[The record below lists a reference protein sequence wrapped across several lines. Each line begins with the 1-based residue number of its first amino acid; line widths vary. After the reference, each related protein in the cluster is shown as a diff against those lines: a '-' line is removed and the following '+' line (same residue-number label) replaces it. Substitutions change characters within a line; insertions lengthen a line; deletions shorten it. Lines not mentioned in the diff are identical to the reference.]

1 MVSCL
6 IFFSVHKI
14 TVEQLLAPNPVSLID
29 SDEESEIEVLK
40 KEVTKVK
47 EIKSVI
53 DSDELERLRVER
65 AERLKRVTELKAPP
79 SALNEVSVKRK
90 RKRVRKRKSK
100 EFKNNGMGPNDQK
113 PSTSKQGGHLKP
125 TAVWSNDTKNVH
137 VRFTDNASS
146 SSSSMSSESESDV
159 QPVKVCKFIDETSV
173 CPRKVQPITRIWDS
187 KTQSYRQS
195 DDEEPLR
202 QEQPSEP
209 VEINTEPDRTPSRTP
224 NLRLDIPPNI
234 TATIIGPKLPTNS
247 NATDHL
253 SEAEVPSV
261 APVQTPTT
269 TLPAGPNSESLEVLR
284 KEIASL
290 NLPIVENTNLKVS
303 DTIAFKI
310 LRMDDQCQP
319 TISDYI
325 IGCIE
330 KFDARRNEM
339 TLRLLAG
346 KSEIGSRICTTVIT
360 EENEIGVFE
369 QDHIEVNFKELY
381 EPRYCLFSV

>member
-1 MVSCL
+1 MFN
-6 IFFSVHKI
+6 FFSVHKI
-14 TVEQLLAPNPVSLID
+14 TVEQLLAPNPMSLID
-29 SDEESEIEVLK
+29 SDEKSEREVQK
-40 KEVTKVK
+40 KEVTKVQ
-47 EIKSVI
+47 EIKSII

-65 AERLKRVTELKAPP
+65 AERLKRVTEIKAPP

-100 EFKNNGMGPNDQK
+100 EFKNNEMGPNDQK

-125 TAVWSNDTKNVH
+125 TAVWSNDAKNVH

-173 CPRKVQPITRIWDS
+173 GPRKIQPITRIWDS
-187 KTQSYRQS
+187 ITQSYRQS

-209 VEINTEPDRTPSRTP
+209 VDINTEPERTPSRTP

-234 TATIIGPKLPTNS
+234 TATIIGPKLPTN

-269 TLPAGPNSESLEVLR
+269 TLPAGPNSETLEVLR

-330 KFDARRNEM
+330 KFDADRNEM

-346 KSEIGSRICTTVIT
+346 K
-360 EENEIGVFE
+360 NEIGVFE
-369 QDHIEVNFKELY
+369 EDHIEVNFKELY

>member
-1 MVSCL
+1 MYLYFLMVSCL

-14 TVEQLLAPNPVSLID
+14 TVEQLLAPNPMSLID
-29 SDEESEIEVLK
+29 SDEKSEREVQK
-40 KEVTKVK
+40 KEVTKVQ
-47 EIKSVI
+47 EIKSII

-65 AERLKRVTELKAPP
+65 AERLKRVTEIKAPP

-125 TAVWSNDTKNVH
+125 TAIWSNDAKNVH

-173 CPRKVQPITRIWDS
+173 GPRKIQPITRIWDS
-187 KTQSYRQS
+187 ITQSYRQS

-234 TATIIGPKLPTNS
+234 TETIIGPKLPTN

-261 APVQTPTT
+261 APIQTPTT
-269 TLPAGPNSESLEVLR
+269 TLPAGPNSETLEVLR

-330 KFDARRNEM
+330 KCDADRNEM

-346 KSEIGSRICTTVIT
+346 KSEIG
-360 EENEIGVFE
+360 VFE
-369 QDHIEVNFKELY
+369 EDHIEVNFKELY